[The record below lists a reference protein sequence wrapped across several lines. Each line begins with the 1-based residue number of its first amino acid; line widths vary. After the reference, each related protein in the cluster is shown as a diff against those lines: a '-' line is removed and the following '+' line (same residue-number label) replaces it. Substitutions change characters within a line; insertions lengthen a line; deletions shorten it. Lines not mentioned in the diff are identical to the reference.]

1 VEFEKAFNTYTNA
14 PVLAFDPTMKDINV
28 FKNKILKGRLLD
40 AVKQLRWLFKWL
52 RQEKNLAK
60 YQINFIQEGI
70 SDKDIPSY
78 KTFKTH
84 IEEYQLTNKKLLLKI
99 DVDGAKFLVFKN
111 LEIYNQLDNV
121 IQLIIEF
128 HDLDLKIKEVHDIIK
143 KLSATHTLI
152 HIHGNNYGDPFE
164 YNQKIIPKVIEA
176 TFIHNSFLSE
186 KILSNSDYPIKN
198 LDSPC
203 DKSKADIKLD
213 FFK

>member
-1 VEFEKAFNTYTNA
+1 MDTTDYLKIFNPYKINNLKRLGNNYDGGYIIHEPSLKNLDLLVTYGVGYNVEFEKAFNTYTNA

-84 IEEYQLTNKKLLLKI
+84 IEEYQLANKKLLLKI
-99 DVDGAKFLVFKN
+99 DVDGAEFLVFKN
-111 LEIYNQLDNV
+111 IEIYNQLDNV

-143 KLSATHTLI
+143 KLFS
-152 HIHGNNYGDPFE
+152 
-164 YNQKIIPKVIEA
+164 
-176 TFIHNSFLSE
+176 
-186 KILSNSDYPIKN
+186 YPYTYSYSWQQ
-198 LDSPC
+198 LW
-203 DKSKADIKLD
+203 
-213 FFK
+213 

>member
-1 VEFEKAFNTYTNA
+1 
-14 PVLAFDPTMKDINV
+14 
-28 FKNKILKGRLLD
+28 LD

-52 RQEKNLAK
+52 WQEKNLPK
-60 YQINFIQEGI
+60 HQISFIQEGV
-70 SDKDIPSY
+70 SDIDIPKY

-84 IEEYQLTNKKLLLKI
+84 VEEYQLTNKKILLKI
-99 DVDGAKFLVFKN
+99 DVDGAEYLVFKDTD
-111 LEIYNQLDNV
+111 IYNQLNNV
-121 IQLIIEF
+121 VQLIIEF
-128 HDLDLKIKEVHDIIK
+128 HDLDQKLKEVHNIIK
-143 KLSATHTLI
+143 KLADTHTLI

-164 YNQKIIPKVIEA
+164 YNKKIIPKVIEA

-186 KILSNSDYPIKN
+186 KILSNSDYPIKS